1 MSSEAD
7 LLELAIFE
15 SLLDRRTTIRHRRW
29 PRRWPTVWAFVLIAL
44 LAATSVAAQESFF
57 AGKTIRIVVGFS
69 PGGGYDVYARAIARH
84 MGKFIPGNP
93 AIIVENMAGAA
104 SLISANHVYKVAKP
118 DGLTIGHFIGGLFLQ
133 QALGRQ
139 GVEFDAR
146 KFEHLGVP
154 VQDTYSIA
162 LTKASGI
169 HSFDQW
175 LGAKAPLKIGGTAP
189 GSSTDDVPHVLQA
202 ALGLPLQVVSGYKGT
217 ADIRIAAES
226 GEVAGF
232 CTGWESF
239 KSTWRKSLDS
249 GDAFIAVQAVAK
261 AHADLPK
268 VPLAI
273 DYAKTEEAKKLIKVG
288 AHDPGTLARPFVL
301 PPGTPK
307 GRVAILRQAFAA
319 TLRAPE
325 FLADAKKGN
334 LDINPLSGEE
344 VTRTVENL
352 FKIEAP
358 IAAKLK
364 QILLPK
370 A

>member
-1 MSSEAD
+1 MKSTVRATNTFRTALFFT
-7 LLELAIFE
+7 LLFVIQAIWMVTA
-15 SLLDRRTTIRHRRW
+15 S
-29 PRRWPTVWAFVLIAL
+29 
-44 LAATSVAAQESFF
+44 AQEPYFK
-57 AGKTIRIVVGFS
+57 GKTIRIIVGFS
-69 PGGGYDVYARAIARH
+69 AGGGYDVYARAIARH
-84 MGKFIPGNP
+84 MGKHVAGNP
-93 AIIVENMAGAA
+93 GVIVENMAGAA

-146 KFEHLGVP
+146 KFEHIGVP
-154 VQDTYSIA
+154 VKDTYSIG
-162 LTKASGI
+162 LTKASGVT
-169 HSFDQW
+169 SFEQW
-175 LGAKAPLKIGGTAP
+175 LTAKTPVKIGGTAP
-189 GSSTDDVPHVLQA
+189 GSSTDDVPNVLHA

-226 GEVAGF
+226 GEVSGF
-232 CTGWESF
+232 CTGWESL

-261 AHADLPK
+261 PHAELPN

-273 DYAKTEEAKKLIKVG
+273 NYAKTEEAKKLIQIG
-288 AHDPGTLARPFVL
+288 AHDPGTVARPFVL

-307 GRVAILRQAFAA
+307 ERVQILRKAFAA
-319 TLRAPE
+319 TMLDPE
-325 FLADAKKGN
+325 FLSDAKKSN

-344 VTRTVENL
+344 VAKVVENI
-352 FKIEAP
+352 FKIEPA

-370 A
+370 

>member
-1 MSSEAD
+1 MKSTFPFVRFA
-7 LLELAIFE
+7 LLL
-15 SLLDRRTTIRHRRW
+15 
-29 PRRWPTVWAFVLIAL
+29 TVLLIAAIPVL
-44 LAATSVAAQESFF
+44 AQESYFK
-57 AGKTIRIVVGFS
+57 GRTIRIVVGFS

-84 MGKFIPGNP
+84 MGKHIAGNP
-93 AIIVENMAGAA
+93 GILVENMPGAA

-133 QALGRQ
+133 QVLGRQ

-154 VQDTYSIA
+154 VKDTYSIG
-162 LTKASGI
+162 LTKASGVL
-169 HSFDQW
+169 SFDQW
-175 LGAKAPLKIGGTAP
+175 LTVKTPVKIGGTAP
-189 GSSTDDVPHVLQA
+189 GSSTDDVPNVLNA

-232 CTGWESF
+232 CTGGESF
-239 KSTWRKSLDS
+239 KSTWRNSLNS
-249 GDAFIAVQAVAK
+249 GNAFIAVQAVAK
-261 AHADLPK
+261 PHAELPK
-268 VPLAI
+268 IPLAI
-273 DYAKTEEAKKLIKVG
+273 SYAKTEEAKKIIQIG

-307 GRVAILRQAFAA
+307 ERVQILRKAFADTMA
-319 TLRAPE
+319 DAE
-325 FLADAKKGN
+325 FLADAKKTN

-344 VTRTVENL
+344 VAKTVENI
-352 FKIEAP
+352 FKIESA

-370 A
+370 

>member
-1 MSSEAD
+1 LKS
-7 LLELAIFE
+7 
-15 SLLDRRTTIRHRRW
+15 IRNW
-29 PRRWPTVWAFVLIAL
+29 ILFAFVFSTAPIPIHPVIAQD
-44 LAATSVAAQESFF
+44 AFF
-57 AGKTIRIVVGFS
+57 KGKTIRIVVGFS
-69 PGGGYDVYARAIARH
+69 AGGGYDVYARAIARH
-84 MGKFIPGNP
+84 MGKHIAGHPS
-93 AIIVENMAGAA
+93 IIVENMAGAA
-104 SLISANHVYKVAKP
+104 SLISANHVYKAARP

-154 VQDTYSIA
+154 VKDTYSIG
-162 LTKASGI
+162 LTKASGVAN
-169 HSFDQW
+169 FDQW
-175 LGAKAPLKIGGTAP
+175 LAAKTPLKIGGTAP
-189 GSSTDDVPHVLQA
+189 GSSTDDVPNVLHA

-239 KSTWRKSLDS
+239 KSTWRNALDA
-249 GDAFIAVQAVAK
+249 GNAFIAVQAVPK
-261 AHADLPK
+261 AHAELPK

-273 DYAKTEEAKKLIKVG
+273 QYAKTTEAKKLIEVG

-307 GRVAILRQAFAA
+307 DRVQILRKAFAD
-319 TLRAPE
+319 TMMDSE
-325 FLADAKKGN
+325 FLADAKRSN

-344 VTRTVENL
+344 VAKTVENI
-352 FKIEAP
+352 FKIEPP

-370 A
+370 

>member
-1 MSSEAD
+1 MNQANELVD
-7 LLELAIFE
+7 LFLLEPLIAKRMTLRTGGLRRQWVGTLMLILA
-15 SLLDRRTTIRHRRW
+15 
-29 PRRWPTVWAFVLIAL
+29 VVLIPTAP
-44 LAATSVAAQESFF
+44 VAADGYFK
-57 AGKTIRIVVGFS
+57 GKTIRIVVGFS
-69 PGGGYDVYARAIARH
+69 PGGGYDVYARVIARH

-93 AIIVENMAGAA
+93 VIIVENMAGAA

-154 VQDTYSIA
+154 VQDTYSIG

-169 HSFDQW
+169 ASFDQW
-175 LGAKAPLKIGGTAP
+175 LSAKTPLKIGGTAP

-202 ALGLPLQVVSGYKGT
+202 ALGLPLQLVSGYKGT

-249 GDAFIAVQAVAK
+249 GDAFIAVQAVSK
-261 AHADLPK
+261 PHAELLK

-273 DYAKTEEAKKLIKVG
+273 NYAKTDEAKKLIKVG

-301 PPGTPK
+301 PPGTPRD
-307 GRVAILRQAFAA
+307 RVLTLRKAFAE
-319 TLRAPE
+319 TMSAPE
-325 FLADAKKGN
+325 FLADAKKRN
-334 LDINPLSGEE
+334 LDINPLTGEE
-344 VTRTVENL
+344 VARTVENL

-358 IAAKLK
+358 IAAKLR

-370 A
+370 V

>member
-1 MSSEAD
+1 MNIPFMRAA
-7 LLELAIFE
+7 LLF
-15 SLLDRRTTIRHRRW
+15 
-29 PRRWPTVWAFVLIAL
+29 IAL
-44 LAATSVAAQESFF
+44 LTAAVPALAQEPYFR
-57 AGKTIRIVVGFS
+57 GKTIRIVVGFS
-69 PGGGYDVYARAIARH
+69 AGGGYDVYARAIARH
-84 MGKFIPGNP
+84 MGKHIPGNP
-93 AIIVENMAGAA
+93 SIIVENMAGAA
-104 SLISANHVYKVAKP
+104 SLISANYVYKAAKP

-133 QALGRQ
+133 QVLGRE

-154 VQDTYSIA
+154 VKDTYSIGI
-162 LTKASGI
+162 TKASGI
-169 HSFDQW
+169 ASFEQW
-175 LGAKAPLKIGGTAP
+175 LNSKTPLKIGGTAP

-202 ALGLPLQVVSGYKGT
+202 ALSLPLQVVSGYKGT

-249 GDAFIAVQAVAK
+249 GEAFIAVQAVAK
-261 AHADLPK
+261 PHPELPK

-273 DYAKTEEAKKLIKVG
+273 NYAKTDEAKKLIQVG

-307 GRVAILRQAFAA
+307 DRVQILRKAFADTMA
-319 TLRAPE
+319 DAE
-325 FLADAKKGN
+325 FLTEAKKSN
-334 LDINPLSGEE
+334 LDISPLSGEE
-344 VTRTVENL
+344 AAKTVENI
-352 FKIEAP
+352 FKIEP
-358 IAAKLK
+358 TIAAKLK

-370 A
+370 